1 MNGMHTLRFIL
12 MTIAILSLSACSDGM
27 PKLFWGVDE
36 GKDQPA
42 YAQGADKQADAKSR
56 APLDVPPELRADLQ
70 VPEANAVG
78 ANADPNELPEKYR
91 ETVAGKAVALDARV
105 YDFTPAQ
112 IFSATVDA
120 MTSLNLPVE
129 SVDSPS
135 GVVTTDWIRR
145 GANNPGVMGSMQG
158 IFGGGDSNITRH
170 RFIVRVFRA
179 TLPSGIEKTR
189 LEIRV
194 LAQAYINGHWANKP
208 IQQKVTDELFS
219 AVEEQ
224 LKRMQTQASQPV
236 APNATPADIPAGL
249 PQY

>member
-1 MNGMHTLRFIL
+1 
-12 MTIAILSLSACSDGM
+12 M
-27 PKLFWGVDE
+27 PKLFWDVDE

-42 YAQGADKQADAKSR
+42 YAQGTEKSADAKSR

-78 ANADPNELPEKYR
+78 ANADPNELPDKYR

-105 YDFTPAQ
+105 YDFTTAQ
-112 IFSATVDA
+112 VFSASVDA
-120 MTSLNLPVE
+120 MTSLNMPVD

-135 GVVTTDWIRR
+135 GIVTTDWIRR
-145 GANNPGVMGSMQG
+145 GANNPSILGSMSG
-158 IFGGGDSNITRH
+158 IFGAADSSDLTRH

-194 LAQAYINGHWANKP
+194 LAQAYVNGHWTNKP
-208 IQQKVTDELFS
+208 IQQKVTDELFG

-224 LKRMQTQASQPV
+224 LTRMQTQGAQPV
-236 APNATPADIPAGL
+236 APNATPADVPSGL